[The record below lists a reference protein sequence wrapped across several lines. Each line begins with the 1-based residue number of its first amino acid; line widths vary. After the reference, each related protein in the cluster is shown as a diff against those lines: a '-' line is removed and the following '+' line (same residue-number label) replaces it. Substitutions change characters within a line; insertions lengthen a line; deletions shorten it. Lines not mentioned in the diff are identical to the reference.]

1 MARDSR
7 QPTIIAGLDIGSTMV
22 RVAVGQ
28 LMFDEGL
35 GRETIQIVA
44 SVEAPSEGLY
54 KGNVTSIEDVVSSV
68 ANALE
73 QAERMIGFPIE
84 NVWVGI
90 SGADIISQS
99 NKGVVA
105 VAKSDGEISA
115 EDVER
120 AVDAARAINAPLN
133 YDVLHV
139 LPKSFSVDGQTGIK
153 DPIGMTGMRLE
164 VDTQMI
170 HGLSAHL
177 KNITKAVYRTGVD
190 IDDVVLSI
198 LAVGEAVVVPRQKE
212 LGVAVL
218 NIGGANTSLIV
229 YEEGDIL
236 HTGILP
242 IGSSHITNDLA
253 IGLRTSIDIAE
264 LIKKEFDTSIVEKYS
279 KKDVIHLSEFG
290 SEENEHIPRQYI
302 AEIIEARASE
312 IFSKIDE
319 ELLKIDR
326 NGLLPAGVI
335 ITGGGAKIPGMVA
348 LAKDRL
354 KLPVT
359 IGTPVNV
366 GGITDKINDLAFSTA
381 IGLVKWG
388 ALLNASGKKQKR
400 IQFKAGKMVDWVKK
414 VFRSLIP

>member
-1 MARDSR
+1 MARDTR
-7 QPTIIAGLDIGSTMV
+7 QPTIVTGLDIGSTMV

-28 LMFDEGL
+28 IMFDEGL

-44 SVEAPSEGLY
+44 SVEVPSEGLY

-73 QAERMIGFPIE
+73 QAERMVGYPIE

-105 VAKSDGEISA
+105 VAKSDGEISS

-264 LIKKEFDTSIVEKYS
+264 LIKKEFETSIVEKYS
-279 KKDVIHLSEFG
+279 KRDVINLADFG
-290 SEENEHIPRQYI
+290 SEDNEHIPRQYI

-312 IFSKIDE
+312 IFSKVDE
-319 ELLKIDR
+319 ELLKIER

-335 ITGGGAKIPGMVA
+335 ITGGGAKIPGMVS
-348 LAKDRL
+348 LAKDHL

-388 ALLNASGKKQKR
+388 ALLYTSGKKQKR
-400 IQFKAGKMVDWVKK
+400 MNIKAGKMVDGVKK

>member
-1 MARDSR
+1 MARDTR
-7 QPTIIAGLDIGSTMV
+7 QPTIVTGLDIGSTMV

-28 LMFDEGL
+28 IMFDEGL

-44 SVEAPSEGLY
+44 SVEVPSEGLY

-73 QAERMIGFPIE
+73 QAERMVGYPIE

-105 VAKSDGEISA
+105 VAKSDGEISS

-264 LIKKEFDTSIVEKYS
+264 LIKKEFETSIVEKYS
-279 KKDVIHLSEFG
+279 KKDVINLADFG
-290 SEENEHIPRQYI
+290 SEDNEHIPRQYI

-312 IFSKIDE
+312 IFSKVDE
-319 ELLKIDR
+319 ELLKIER

-335 ITGGGAKIPGMVA
+335 ITGGGAKIPGMVS
-348 LAKDRL
+348 LAKDHL

-388 ALLNASGKKQKR
+388 ALLYTSGKKQKR
-400 IQFKAGKMVDWVKK
+400 MNIKAGKMVDGVKK